1 MLLLKI
7 KKFGER
13 IGVRKK
19 SDAANLI
26 PGRNDAI
33 EKWRFFAN
41 TAHWKQ
47 VYDAWADWMY
57 RGYKPYIEHDEKVGE
72 LLESRLLGIEQ
83 PILPPAWLLLH
94 ANRLIEVECGADVQR
109 VKEAVRL
116 KYCGAPCFVV
126 EQNGRLRGFALSD
139 KLIIAGVS
147 SVSFGLAEVQRKME
161 KTGMSFLSRED
172 SHCLEKHIGL
182 VNQMMEAA
190 GVPTL
195 ATMFRWITKNA
206 ADGEF
211 ASRVLC
217 RKKCYEPL
225 RDREPVFLLAKL

>member
-7 KKFGER
+7 KKFGEK

-72 LLESRLLGIEQ
+72 LLESPLLGIEQ

-126 EQNGRLRGFALSD
+126 EQNGRL
-139 KLIIAGVS
+139 
-147 SVSFGLAEVQRKME
+147 
-161 KTGMSFLSRED
+161 
-172 SHCLEKHIGL
+172 
-182 VNQMMEAA
+182 
-190 GVPTL
+190 
-195 ATMFRWITKNA
+195 
-206 ADGEF
+206 
-211 ASRVLC
+211 
-217 RKKCYEPL
+217 L
-225 RDREPVFLLAKL
+225 RFCIVG

>member
-7 KKFGER
+7 KKFGEK

-190 GVPTL
+190 DVPTL
-195 ATMFRWITKNA
+195 ATMFR
-206 ADGEF
+206 
-211 ASRVLC
+211 
-217 RKKCYEPL
+217 
-225 RDREPVFLLAKL
+225 